1 MGRRLFWRIYL
12 TLLASLVALT
22 VLGGALWRTV
32 GDPPPRP
39 EREFAAR
46 LLAASLPPVA
56 APETEQAAAVRRIA
70 EATGGDLALYAP
82 DGRLLA
88 ATSAELPHPRELG
101 DRPFFRPR
109 HHGRL
114 VSLPDG
120 RTAVARL
127 HGPGREP
134 LLGIAGI
141 LGIAAVSVA
150 FAAFPVARRL
160 TRRLETLKGGVEAWG
175 AGDLA
180 RRVPVEGRDEV
191 AALARSFNDAA
202 ARIEALVGAHKS
214 LLAGASHE
222 LRSPLARLR
231 VGIEMFKAAPNP
243 ALAAELDR
251 NLAELDALVDEVLLA
266 SRLDHQPGA
275 AARDR
280 VELLA
285 LAAEEGARV
294 GAQIEGEE
302 AHVMG
307 DPALLRRLVR
317 NLAENA
323 RRHGA
328 PPIEIAI
335 RRAPAGRVTLAVRD
349 AGSALAGLSAE
360 QCARLF
366 EPFRRAPGAAESAG
380 GWGLGLSLV
389 RQIALRHGG
398 RAWCEAPPEGGT
410 LFAVELPA
418 APQAEATRA

>member
-22 VLGGALWRTV
+22 VLGGALWRSV

-39 EREFAAR
+39 GREFAAR
-46 LLAASLPPVA
+46 LLAASLPPVV
-56 APETEQAAAVRRIA
+56 APETEQADAVRRIA

-88 ATSAELPHPRELG
+88 STNAALPHPSTLQ
-101 DRPFFRPR
+101 DRPFFRP
-109 HHGRL
+109 HHRGRL

-134 LLGIAGI
+134 FLGLAGI
-141 LGIAAVSVA
+141 LGIAAASVA
-150 FAAFPVARRL
+150 LAAFPVARRL
-160 TRRLETLKGGVEAWG
+160 TRRLETLKDGVDAWG
-175 AGDLA
+175 EGDLA

-191 AALARSFNDAA
+191 AALARSFNAAA
-202 ARIEALVGAHKS
+202 ARIEALIAAHKS
-214 LLAGASHE
+214 LLAVASHE
-222 LRSPLARLR
+222 LRSPLARLS
-231 VGIEMFKAAPNP
+231 VGIEMFKTAPSP

-275 AARDR
+275 VMRAR

-317 NLAENA
+317 NLVENA

-328 PPIEIAI
+328 PPVEIEV
-335 RRAPAGRVTLAVRD
+335 RRAPKGTVNLTVSD
-349 AGSALAGLSAE
+349 AGAALAGLSAE
-360 QCARLF
+360 ECARLF
-366 EPFRRAPGAAESAG
+366 EPFQRAPGTSESAG

-389 RQIALRHGG
+389 RQIAGRHGG
-398 RAWCEAPPEGGT
+398 RAWCRALPEGGT

>member
-12 TLLASLVALT
+12 TLLASIVALS
-22 VLGGALWRTV
+22 VLGGALWRSV
-32 GDPPPRP
+32 GDPAPRP
-39 EREFAAR
+39 GREFAAR
-46 LLAASLPPVA
+46 LLAASLPPVE
-56 APETEQAAAVRRIA
+56 APEAEQAAAVGRIA

-88 ATSAELPHPRELG
+88 ATNAELPHPSALQ
-101 DRPFFRPR
+101 DRPFFRSR
-109 HHGRL
+109 HRGRL
-114 VSLPDG
+114 VALPDG
-120 RTAVARL
+120 RLAVARL

-134 LLGIAGI
+134 FLGIAGI

-150 FAAFPVARRL
+150 IAAFPVARRL
-160 TRRLETLKGGVEAWG
+160 TRRLEALKGGVQAWG

-180 RRVPVEGRDEV
+180 RRVPIEGRDEV

-202 ARIEALVGAHKS
+202 ARIEALIGAHKS

-231 VGIEMFKAAPNP
+231 VGIEMFKAAPDP

-275 AARDR
+275 AARAR

-328 PPIEIAI
+328 PPIEIEV
-335 RRAPAGRVTLAVRD
+335 RHAPQGAVTLAVSD
-349 AGSALAGLSAE
+349 AGVALAGLSAE

-366 EPFRRAPGAAESAG
+366 EPFQRAPGASESAG

-389 RQIALRHGG
+389 RQIAAHHGG
-398 RAWCEAPPEGGT
+398 RAWCRARPEGGT